1 MLSNLDKL
9 EENFAGVAN
18 AAKYGGSMEA
28 EFKTR
33 SETAANA
40 TILMNNNINA
50 ENKLSGNG
58 LLPVIAPLTGIIGGA
73 ANSVGKFA
81 TENSTLAS
89 ILLGSVGAIA
99 SVAAIAYSLGWIYSG
114 KACCIRD
121 KVCL

>member
-1 MLSNLDKL
+1 MTVLKGLQGLDKAKQASTLKDLFGKESLGAISPLLSNLDKL

-50 ENKLSGNG
+50 AK
-58 LLPVIAPLTGIIGGA
+58 
-73 ANSVGKFA
+73 
-81 TENSTLAS
+81 
-89 ILLGSVGAIA
+89 
-99 SVAAIAYSLGWIYSG
+99 
-114 KACCIRD
+114 
-121 KVCL
+121 

>member
-1 MLSNLDKL
+1 MFGKESLGAISPLLSNLDKL

-50 ENKLSGNG
+50 AKIALGNG

-81 TENSTLAS
+81 TENSTLHPFYWGQLAP
-89 ILLGSVGAIA
+89 
-99 SVAAIAYSLGWIYSG
+99 
-114 KACCIRD
+114 
-121 KVCL
+121 